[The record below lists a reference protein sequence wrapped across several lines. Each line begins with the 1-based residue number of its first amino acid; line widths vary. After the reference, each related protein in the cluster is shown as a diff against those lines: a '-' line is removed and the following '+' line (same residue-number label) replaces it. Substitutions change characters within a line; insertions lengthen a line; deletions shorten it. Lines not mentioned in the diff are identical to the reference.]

1 MKLLI
6 LSRYDRQ
13 GASSRVRFMQYL
25 PYLEAVG
32 FEVELR
38 SFFSNDYL
46 PSLYA
51 GKKPS
56 SSIWRSYARR
66 VNDLVQSKDRVGLIW
81 LEKEALPWV
90 PSVLE
95 GNLMPSGIPVVSDF
109 DDAVFHRYDMH
120 RLKPVRT
127 LLGRKFAHVMK
138 NSASVFAGNA
148 YLADYAGAAG
158 AAAIEIV
165 PTVVDV
171 EHYQVK
177 AKRDKGTE
185 PVIGWIGTPS
195 TWRECV
201 EPFLPVFR
209 SAAQT
214 SGARI
219 HAVGARMTSDEEAAI
234 HFLPWSEEGEIEQI
248 NAMDIGVMPLPD
260 TPWMRGKC
268 GYKLIQYMACGLPV
282 VASPVGVNAEIVEHG
297 VNGFLAETP
306 GDWSRAL
313 ETLISNPELR
323 LQMGT
328 AGRKRVEE
336 RYSLQVYG
344 PRVAALLSE
353 VATRG
358 GNARSMM
365 EQKS

>member
-1 MKLLI
+1 
-6 LSRYDRQ
+6 
-13 GASSRVRFMQYL
+13 MQYL
-25 PYLEAVG
+25 PNLEAAG
-32 FEVELR
+32 FEVEQK
-38 SFFSNDYL
+38 SFFDADYL

-56 SSIWRSYARR
+56 SAIWRSYARR
-66 VNDLVQSKDRVGLIW
+66 VKDLVQSKGRANLIW

-95 GNLMPSGIPVVSDF
+95 GRLMPSGIPVVSDF
-109 DDAVFHRYDMH
+109 DDAVFHRYDLH
-120 RLKPVRT
+120 RLQPVRT
-127 LLGRKFAHVMK
+127 LLGRKFAHVMQ
-138 NSASVFAGNA
+138 NSACVFSGNA
-148 YLADYAGAAG
+148 YLADYARDGG

-171 EHYQVK
+171 AHYRAK
-177 AKRDKGTE
+177 ADRDKGAE

-195 TWRECV
+195 TWRDCV

-209 SAAQT
+209 SVAQT
-214 SGARI
+214 YGARI
-219 HAVGARMTSDEEAAI
+219 EAVGARMTSNEEAGV
-234 HFLPWSEEGEIEQI
+234 HFLPWSEEGEIERI

-297 VNGFLAETP
+297 VNGFLAETH

-313 ETLISNPELR
+313 ETLLSNPELR
-323 LQMGT
+323 RQMGA

-344 PRVAALLSE
+344 PRVASLLSE
-353 VATRG
+353 IAARG
-358 GNARSMM
+358 RTTHRMT
-365 EQKS
+365 EKKS

>member
-1 MKLLI
+1 
-6 LSRYDRQ
+6 
-13 GASSRVRFMQYL
+13 MQYR
-25 PYLEAVG
+25 PFLEAAG
-32 FEVELR
+32 FDVDLK
-38 SFFSNDYL
+38 SFFDADYL

-51 GKKPS
+51 GRKPS
-56 SSIWRSYARR
+56 SAIWRSYPRR
-66 VNDLVQSKDRVGLIW
+66 VQDLLQAKGKPDLVW

-95 GNLMPSGIPVVSDF
+95 GRFMPSGIPVVSDF

-120 RLKPVRT
+120 RLKPVRA
-127 LLGRKFAHVMK
+127 LLGRKFTHVMK
-138 NSASVFAGNA
+138 NSACVFAGNA
-148 YLADYAGAAG
+148 YLADYARDAG
-158 AAAIEIV
+158 ATAIEIV

-171 EHYQVK
+171 AHYWVK
-177 AKRDKGTE
+177 AHRDVDAE

-209 SAAQT
+209 DVAQT
-214 SGARI
+214 YGARI
-219 HAVGARMTSDEEAAI
+219 EAVGARMTSGEEAGI
-234 HFLPWSEEGEIEQI
+234 HFLPWSEEGEIERI

-282 VASPVGVNAEIVEHG
+282 VASPVGVNADIVEHG
-297 VNGFLAETP
+297 VNGFFAETP
-306 GDWSRAL
+306 DDWSRAL
-313 ETLISNPELR
+313 KTLIGNPDLR
-323 LQMGT
+323 RQMGA

-344 PRVAALLSE
+344 PRVASRLREIAAQGR
-353 VATRG
+353 ATHRV
-358 GNARSMM
+358 M
-365 EQKS
+365 ERKS

>member
-1 MKLLI
+1 
-6 LSRYDRQ
+6 
-13 GASSRVRFMQYL
+13 MQYR
-25 PYLEAVG
+25 PYLETAG
-32 FEVELR
+32 FKVELK
-38 SFFSNDYL
+38 SFFGADYL

-51 GKKPS
+51 GRKS
-56 SSIWRSYARR
+56 SSTIWCSYAQRIK
-66 VNDLVQSKDRVGLIW
+66 NLVRSKGQADLIW

-95 GNLMPSGIPVVSDF
+95 GRLMPSGIPVVSDF

-127 LLGRKFAHVMK
+127 LLGRKFAHVMQ
-138 NSASVFAGNA
+138 NSACVFAGNA
-148 YLADYAGAAG
+148 YLADYAKDAG
-158 AAAIEIV
+158 SAAIEIV

-171 EHYQVK
+171 DHYQVK
-177 AKRDKGTE
+177 ADRDEGAE

-201 EPFLPVFR
+201 EPFRLVFR
-209 SAAQT
+209 GVAQT
-214 SGARI
+214 SSARI
-219 HAVGARMTSDEEAAI
+219 HAVGARMTSGEEECI
-234 HFLPWSEEGEIEQI
+234 HFFPWSEEGEIERI

-282 VASPVGVNAEIVEHG
+282 IASPVGVNADIVEHG
-297 VNGFLAETP
+297 VNGFLADTP
-306 GDWSRAL
+306 ADWSRAL
-313 ETLISNPELR
+313 ETLIRNPELR
-323 LQMGT
+323 QQMGI

-353 VATRG
+353 IATRG
-358 GNARSMM
+358 GTACSIM
-365 EQKS
+365 EQKL

>member
-13 GASSRVRFMQYL
+13 GASSRVRFMQYR
-25 PYLEAVG
+25 PFLETAG
-32 FEVELR
+32 FEVELK
-38 SFFSNDYL
+38 SFFDADYL

-56 SSIWRSYARR
+56 SDIWRSYARR
-66 VNDLVQSKDRVGLIW
+66 IKDLVQSKNKVDLVW

-90 PSVLE
+90 PSVFNGE
-95 GNLMPSGIPVVSDF
+95 LMSSGTPMVSDF

-127 LLGRKFAHVMK
+127 LLGRKFAHVMQ
-138 NSASVFAGNA
+138 NSACVFAGNA

-177 AKRDKGTE
+177 AKRHKGAE

-209 SAAQT
+209 RAAQT

-219 HAVGARMTSDEEAAI
+219 HAVGARMISGEEAGI

-282 VASPVGVNAEIVEHG
+282 IASPVGVNAEIVEHG
-297 VNGFLAETP
+297 VHGFLAETP

-323 LQMGT
+323 LQMGK

-344 PRVAALLSE
+344 QRVAALLSE
-353 VATRG
+353 IATRG
-358 GNARSMM
+358 GTAHRVM

>member
-1 MKLLI
+1 
-6 LSRYDRQ
+6 
-13 GASSRVRFMQYL
+13 MQYR
-25 PYLEAVG
+25 PFLEAAG
-32 FEVELR
+32 LDVEIK
-38 SFFSNDYL
+38 SFFDAEYL

-51 GKKPS
+51 GEKPS
-56 SSIWRSYARR
+56 SAIMRSYARR
-66 VNDLVQSKDRVGLIW
+66 LWDLLQAKGRADLIW
-81 LEKEALPWV
+81 LEKEAFPWV

-95 GNLMPSGIPVVSDF
+95 GPFMPSGIPVVSDF

-138 NSASVFAGNA
+138 NSACVFAGNA
-148 YLADYAGAAG
+148 YLANYARNAG
-158 AAAIEIV
+158 AAAIKIV

-171 EHYQVK
+171 DHYRVK
-177 AKRDKGTE
+177 VDRDKGAE

-209 SAAQT
+209 GVAQT
-214 SGARI
+214 YGARI
-219 HAVGARMTSDEEAAI
+219 DVVGARMTSGTEADI
-234 HFLPWSEEGEIEQI
+234 NFLPWSEEGEIERI
-248 NAMDIGVMPLPD
+248 NAMDIGIMPLPD

-282 VASPVGVNAEIVEHG
+282 VASPVGVNADIVEHG

-306 GDWSRAL
+306 DDWSRAL
-313 ETLISNPELR
+313 KTLIGNPDLR
-323 LQMGT
+323 RQMGA

-344 PRVAALLSE
+344 PRVASLLSE
-353 VATRG
+353 IAARG
-358 GNARSMM
+358 RAAHRMIP
-365 EQKS
+365 EKS

>member
-1 MKLLI
+1 
-6 LSRYDRQ
+6 
-13 GASSRVRFMQYL
+13 MQYL
-25 PYLEAVG
+25 PHLEVAG
-32 FEVELR
+32 FDVDLK
-38 SFFSNDYL
+38 SFFDADYL

-51 GKKPS
+51 GRKPS
-56 SSIWRSYARR
+56 SAIWRSYARR
-66 VNDLVQSKDRVGLIW
+66 LQDLVQAKGKADLIW

-95 GNLMPSGIPVVSDF
+95 GRLMPSGIPVVSDF

-120 RLKPVRT
+120 RLQPVRT
-127 LLGRKFAHVMK
+127 LLGRKFSHVMK
-138 NSASVFAGNA
+138 DSASVFAGNG
-148 YLADYAGAAG
+148 YLADYARKAG
-158 AAAIEIV
+158 AAATEII

-171 EHYQVK
+171 EHYRVK
-177 AKRDKGTE
+177 VDSVNVDE

-201 EPFLPVFR
+201 EPFLPLFR
-209 SAAQT
+209 GVAQT

-219 HAVGARMTSDEEAAI
+219 HAVGVRMTSSEEEGI
-234 HFLPWSEEGEIEQI
+234 HFLPWNEEGEIERI

-306 GDWSRAL
+306 DDWSRAL
-313 ETLISNPELR
+313 KTLICNPELR
-323 LQMGT
+323 RQMGV
-328 AGRKRVEE
+328 AGRERVEE

-344 PRVAALLSE
+344 PRVASLLSDI
-353 VATRG
+353 AARG
-358 GNARSMM
+358 RAAHRMM

>member
-1 MKLLI
+1 
-6 LSRYDRQ
+6 
-13 GASSRVRFMQYL
+13 MQYR
-25 PYLEAVG
+25 PYLETAG
-32 FEVELR
+32 FEVDLK
-38 SFFSNDYL
+38 SFFNADYL

-51 GKKPS
+51 GRRHS
-56 SSIWRSYARR
+56 YVIWRSYARR
-66 VNDLVQSKDRVGLIW
+66 VSDILLGRGQADLIW

-95 GNLMPSGIPVVSDF
+95 QSLMPSAIPVVPDF

-120 RLKPVRT
+120 RLMPVRT
-127 LLGRKFAHVMK
+127 LLGRKFEDVMR

-148 YLADYAGAAG
+148 YLADYARAAG
-158 AAAIEIV
+158 AAEIEIV

-171 EHYQVK
+171 EHYRLKVE
-177 AKRDKGTE
+177 AGCEAE

-209 SAAQT
+209 AVTQT
-214 SGARI
+214 YGARI
-219 HAVGARMTSDEEAAI
+219 EAIGARMTAGEEAGI
-234 HFLPWSEEGEIEQI
+234 QFLPWSEEEESERI

-282 VASPVGVNAEIVEHG
+282 VASPVGVNSEIVEHG

-306 GDWSRAL
+306 EDWTRAL
-313 ETLISNPELR
+313 EALIGNPELR
-323 LQMGT
+323 KKMGL
-328 AGRKRVEE
+328 AGRKKVEE
-336 RYSLQVYG
+336 CYSLQVYG
-344 PRVAALLSE
+344 PRVASRLSE
-353 VATRG
+353 IAAHG
-358 GNARSMM
+358 KSARRVTERNS
-365 EQKS
+365 

>member
-1 MKLLI
+1 
-6 LSRYDRQ
+6 
-13 GASSRVRFMQYL
+13 MQYL
-25 PYLEAVG
+25 PHLEAAG
-32 FEVELR
+32 FDVDLK
-38 SFFSNDYL
+38 SFFDADYL

-51 GKKPS
+51 GRKPS
-56 SSIWRSYARR
+56 SAIWRSYARR
-66 VNDLVQSKDRVGLIW
+66 LQDLMHAKGKADLIW

-95 GNLMPSGIPVVSDF
+95 GRLMPSGIPVVSDF

-127 LLGRKFAHVMK
+127 LLGRKFANVMK
-138 NSASVFAGNA
+138 NSACVFAGNS
-148 YLADYAGAAG
+148 YLADYARD
-158 AAAIEIV
+158 AAAAVIEIV
-165 PTVVDV
+165 PTVVDA
-171 EHYQVK
+171 EHYRVNVD
-177 AKRDKGTE
+177 RDVDAE

-209 SAAQT
+209 DVAQT
-214 SGARI
+214 FGARI
-219 HAVGARMTSDEEAAI
+219 EAVGARITSGEEAGI
-234 HFLPWSEEGEIEQI
+234 HFLSWSEEGEIERI

-282 VASPVGVNAEIVEHG
+282 IASPVGVNAEIVEHG
-297 VNGFLAETP
+297 VNGFLAETSD
-306 GDWSRAL
+306 DWFRAIQA
-313 ETLISNPELR
+313 LIGNPELR
-323 LQMGT
+323 RQMGA

-344 PRVAALLSE
+344 PRVASRLNEIAG
-353 VATRG
+353 RG
-358 GNARSMM
+358 RAAHRMM

>member
-1 MKLLI
+1 
-6 LSRYDRQ
+6 
-13 GASSRVRFMQYL
+13 MQYRPL
-25 PYLEAVG
+25 LETAG
-32 FEVELR
+32 FEVELK
-38 SFFSNDYL
+38 SFFGYDYL

-56 SSIWRSYARR
+56 SAIWRSYARR
-66 VNDLVQSKDRVGLIW
+66 IKDLVWSKGKADLIW

-90 PSVLE
+90 SSVFE
-95 GNLMPSGIPVVSDF
+95 ANLMPSGIPVVSDF

-120 RLKPVRT
+120 SLKPVRT
-127 LLGRKFAHVMK
+127 LLGRKFAHVMQ
-138 NSASVFAGNA
+138 NSSCVFAGNA
-148 YLADYAGAAG
+148 YLADYARNAG

-177 AKRDKGTE
+177 ARRDKGTE

-209 SAAQT
+209 SVVHT
-214 SGARI
+214 CGARI
-219 HAVGARMTSDEEAAI
+219 EAVGARMSSEEEAGI
-234 HFLPWSEEGEIEQI
+234 SFLPWSEDGEIESI
-248 NAMDIGVMPLPD
+248 TAMDIGVMPLPD

-282 VASPVGVNAEIVEHG
+282 IASPVGVNAEIVEHG
-297 VNGFLAETP
+297 LNGFLAETP
-306 GDWSRAL
+306 DDWSRAL
-313 ETLISNPELR
+313 KTLIGNPELR
-323 LQMGT
+323 LQMGA

-344 PRVAALLSE
+344 PRVASLLSE
-353 VATRG
+353 IAARG
-358 GNARSMM
+358 GAAHRMM
-365 EQKS
+365 KQKS

>member
-1 MKLLI
+1 
-6 LSRYDRQ
+6 
-13 GASSRVRFMQYL
+13 MQYL
-25 PYLEAVG
+25 PYLEAAG
-32 FEVELR
+32 FEVELK
-38 SFFSNDYL
+38 SFFDDDYL
-46 PSLYA
+46 HSLYA

-56 SSIWRSYARR
+56 SAIWRSYARR
-66 VNDLVQSKDRVGLIW
+66 IKDLVQSKGRVDLIW
-81 LEKEALPWV
+81 LEKEALPLV
-90 PSVLE
+90 PIVLE
-95 GNLMPSGIPVVSDF
+95 GGLMPSGIPIVSDF
-109 DDAVFHRYDMH
+109 DDAVFHRYDLH
-120 RLKPVRT
+120 RLQPVRT
-127 LLGRKFAHVMK
+127 LLGRKFAHVMQR
-138 NSASVFAGNA
+138 SVSVLAGNA
-148 YLADYAGAAG
+148 YLADYARDAG
-158 AAAIEIV
+158 SAAIEVV

-171 EHYQVK
+171 DYYRVK
-177 AKRDKGTE
+177 TDRDSGAE

-209 SAAQT
+209 SGAQT

-219 HAVGARMTSDEEAAI
+219 HAVGARMTSGEEAGI

-282 VASPVGVNAEIVEHG
+282 IASPVGVNAEIVEHG

-323 LQMGT
+323 LQMGA
-328 AGRKRVEE
+328 AGRERAEE

-344 PRVAALLSE
+344 PRVASLLSE
-353 VATRG
+353 IAVRERPTHR
-358 GNARSMM
+358 MM
-365 EQKS
+365 EKKS

>member
-25 PYLEAVG
+25 PYLEAAG
-32 FEVELR
+32 FEVELK
-38 SFFSNDYL
+38 SFFDADYL
-46 PSLYA
+46 PSFYS

-56 SSIWRSYARR
+56 TAIWRSYARR
-66 VNDLVQSKDRVGLIW
+66 VKDLVQSKGRADLIW

-95 GNLMPSGIPVVSDF
+95 GRLMLSGIPVVSDF

-127 LLGRKFAHVMK
+127 LLGRKFAHVIQ
-138 NSASVFAGNA
+138 NSACVFAGNA
-148 YLADYAGAAG
+148 YLADYARNAG
-158 AAAIEIV
+158 NTAIEII

-171 EHYQVK
+171 DHYWVK
-177 AKRDKGTE
+177 AGGDIGAE

-209 SAAQT
+209 DVAQMH
-214 SGARI
+214 AVRFN
-219 HAVGARMTSDEEAAI
+219 AVGARMTFGEEAGI
-234 HFLPWSEEGEIEQI
+234 HFLPWSEEGEIECI

-297 VNGFLAETP
+297 VNGFLAET
-306 GDWSRAL
+306 DDEWSRAL
-313 ETLISNPELR
+313 NTLICNPELR
-323 LQMGT
+323 KKMGL

-336 RYSLQVYG
+336 RYNLQVYG
-344 PRVAALLSE
+344 SRVASLLSE
-353 VATRG
+353 LAV
-358 GNARSMM
+358 RSGAPHDMI